1 MAFSSFYGYYYRSC
15 EGPLVFLE
23 QSRLSLEDQNEM
35 SLLTAL
41 TEILDNADSENLS
54 PFDTIPDSELL
65 VSPRESSSV
74 SMGSGRDTG

>member
-1 MAFSSFYGYYYRSC
+1 M
-15 EGPLVFLE
+15 GPLVFLE

-74 SMGSGRDTG
+74 SIWDQGGTQLAQRFQPHL

>member
-1 MAFSSFYGYYYRSC
+1 M
-15 EGPLVFLE
+15 GPLVFLE

-74 SMGSGRDTG
+74 SIWDQGGTQLAHRFQPHL